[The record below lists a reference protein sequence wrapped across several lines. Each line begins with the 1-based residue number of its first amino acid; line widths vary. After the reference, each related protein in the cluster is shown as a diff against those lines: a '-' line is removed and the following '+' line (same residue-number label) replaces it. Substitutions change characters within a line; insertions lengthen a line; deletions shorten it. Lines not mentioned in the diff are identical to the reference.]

1 MKFTLKDYQ
10 EEALRDILR
19 NLADAR
25 QDWHGRRRRS
35 AFALSATTGAGK
47 TVIAAAAIESLFY
60 GNDEYDLLP
69 DLGAVVLWFSADP
82 TLNEQTRFRLMEASD
97 RISHSD
103 LVVVKPTFN
112 AERLSPGKVYF
123 LNTQKLSRTSMLVRG
138 HPSEDA
144 LPLGYD
150 TRPDLRS
157 HTMWDTIRNTI
168 EDDRLTLYLIV
179 DEAHQGM
186 GTTKRQQ
193 AETDTIARRLISGQ
207 TDVPAVPVVWGISAT
222 VDRFNTTMATLPTHA
237 VLPQVWVDPV
247 KVQASGLLKDAIVL
261 DIPTETG
268 TFETVLLRRA
278 TAKLK
283 ESSDEW
289 AAYAREQGQDS
300 FVAPL
305 MVFQVPNTPHPED
318 IRAWLET
325 IFDTWPELR
334 ITHVAHVFGEH
345 RDLMVGPWS
354 IPYLS
359 PELVQDTDNIRVLLA
374 KDAIST
380 GWDCP
385 RAEVMVSLRGAKDRT
400 HVTQLLGRMVRT
412 PLARSIPGNDKLNSV
427 DCLLPHFDRTQVQIV
442 VHDLLHGAD
451 DKDDLPGRRVL
462 IDPVELAPNPAIPS
476 AMWDQFLAL
485 PSLTIPRRSTKP
497 VKRLTLLAHELTQ
510 DGLLEDGGKWAHR
523 QLHASLDAAQN
534 LNHDALARAT
544 AAVWTVE
551 GTSLRYSMASGRQQS
566 YADFVARADV
576 TVIEDAYRRAARL
589 ISPDLA
595 RTYAEH
601 LAQAAADADEYEDA
615 LLDAHAVI
623 GAFWLVPEVGEFLD
637 RQADAS
643 VKDLLTKSRVAIRG
657 LSDQRQAVYR
667 SIEEMSTD
675 PQQTDLVKPTTWLAP
690 SNVQTSDGKV
700 APLARF
706 ANHLMCDAQGTFPAT
721 FNDLETDVI
730 KREHGRDGFVA
741 WYRNPGRGTLD
752 SLTVPYRKG
761 ERWTPLHPDFVF
773 FHRKADR
780 SIGAS
785 IVDPH
790 GHYFADAVPK
800 LRGLADYA
808 ERYGD
813 AFVRID
819 TVDVIGG
826 QMLVLDLKR
835 DSVRKAIRS
844 AQDADS
850 TSIYLQA
857 GEAF

>member
-10 EEALRDILR
+10 EDALSEILR

-25 QDWHGRRRRS
+25 QDWHSRHRRS

-60 GNDEYDLLP
+60 GNDEYDAEP
-69 DLGAVVLWFSADP
+69 DTGAVVLWFSADP

-97 RISHSD
+97 RINHSD

-123 LNTQKLSRTSMLVRG
+123 LNTQKLARTSMLVRG
-138 HPSEDA
+138 YPSDDA
-144 LPLGYD
+144 LPLTYE

-193 AETDTIARRLISGQ
+193 AETNTIARRLISGQ
-207 TDVPAVPVVWGISAT
+207 ADLPAVPVVWGISAT
-222 VDRFNTTMATLPTHA
+222 VDRFNTTMAILPTHA
-237 VLPQVWVDPV
+237 VLPQVWVDPL
-247 KVQASGLLKDAIVL
+247 KVQASGLLKDTIVL
-261 DIPTETG
+261 DIPTEMG

-278 TAKLK
+278 TTKLK

-289 AAYAREQGQDS
+289 AAYAHAQGQD
-300 FVAPL
+300 FLVAPL

-325 IFDTWPELR
+325 VFDAWPELN

-345 RDLMVGPWS
+345 RDLAVGPWN

-385 RAEVMVSLRGAKDRT
+385 RAEVMVSLRAAKDRT

-412 PLARSIPGNDKLNSV
+412 PLARSIPGNDRLNSV

-442 VHDLLHGAD
+442 VHDLLHGPD

-462 IDPVELAPNPAIPS
+462 IDPVELGPNPAIPEELWS
-476 AMWDQFLAL
+476 RFLGL

-510 DGLLEDGGKWAHR
+510 DGLLADGGKWAHS
-523 QLHASLDAAQN
+523 QLHRALDAAQD
-534 LNHDALARAT
+534 LNRDALEKAI

-551 GTSLRYSMASGRQQS
+551 GTSLRYSMASGKQQS

-589 ISPDLA
+589 LSPDVA

-601 LAQAAADADEYEDA
+601 LAEPADGTDTYEDA
-615 LLDAHAVI
+615 LLDAHAAI

-637 RQADAS
+637 HQADAS
-643 VKDLLTKSRVAIRG
+643 VKDLLAKNRAAIRG
-657 LSDQRQAVYR
+657 LSDLRQAVYR

-675 PQQTDLVKPTTWLAP
+675 PQPTNLAKPATWLAP
-690 SNVQTSDGKV
+690 SNVQSADGQV
-700 APLARF
+700 APVTRF
-706 ANHLMCDAQGTFPAT
+706 SNHLMCDLQGTFPAT
-721 FNDLETDVI
+721 FNDLEADVI
-730 KREHGRDGFVA
+730 KHEQQRTGFVA
-741 WYRNPGRGTLD
+741 WYRNPGRASVD
-752 SLTVPYRKG
+752 SLTVPYLKG
-761 ERWTPLHPDFVF
+761 DRWTPLHPDFIF
-773 FHRKADR
+773 FHRKADH
-780 SIGAS
+780 SVGAS

-819 TVDVIGG
+819 TVDQIGG
-826 QMLVLDLKR
+826 QLLVLDLKR

-844 AQDADS
+844 AHEADP